1 MEMTTKIKG
10 LRILLY
16 LGAAYYS
23 IGGLAHFFS
32 FTLFPFNDA
41 ALYQPYHDIVI
52 ALAALVVAVLLV
64 SIARAPE
71 KNHDALTAVIIG
83 AIIAIVFSIWVI
95 LTIDFFALG
104 APHKRTQ
111 TIVEMVLLILYIVS
125 LILLRPGRK
134 ITE

>member
-1 MEMTTKIKG
+1 MLE
-10 LRILLY
+10 LYILL
-16 LGAAYYS
+16 
-23 IGGLAHFFS
+23 IFM
-32 FTLFPFNDA
+32 
-41 ALYQPYHDIVI
+41 
-52 ALAALVVAVLLV
+52 
-64 SIARAPE
+64 
-71 KNHDALTAVIIG
+71 IIG